1 MAKKT
6 SATSSRKADHIRIN
20 LTEDVRSGTSTNLED
35 YSFPHQALPELD
47 LTEIRLDLR
56 LFGKKITFS

>member
-20 LTEDVRSGTSTNLED
+20 LTEDVRSGNATGLED
-35 YSFPHQALPELD
+35 YSLPHQSPSGTGIWQKSAW
-47 LTEIRLDLR
+47 I
-56 LFGKKITFS
+56 